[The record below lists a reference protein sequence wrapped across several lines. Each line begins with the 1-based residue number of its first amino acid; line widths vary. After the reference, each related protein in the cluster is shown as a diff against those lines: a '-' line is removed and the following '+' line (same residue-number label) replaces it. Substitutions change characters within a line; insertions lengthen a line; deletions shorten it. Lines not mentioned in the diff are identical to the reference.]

1 MFSDTCADQIAVFNY
16 FQFNVRSSAT
26 IFITRTLVKLRQIFT
41 AFAVSLSGQKI
52 KFLIII
58 SPAVC
63 KSCFKIIPFNIIF
76 LLFFST
82 DFFFHESF
90 LTSCDSRAPHGKTNY
105 EAYVY
110 VYVLRSS

>member
-58 SPAVC
+58 
-63 KSCFKIIPFNIIF
+63 IPVI
-76 LLFFST
+76 
-82 DFFFHESF
+82 FFHESV
-90 LTSCDSRAPHGKTNY
+90 LTSSESCAP
-105 EAYVY
+105 
-110 VYVLRSS
+110 RSKIN